1 MDFGINLKKLRKAKN
16 LTQESLAECLNVSPQ
31 TISKWENGLSM
42 PDVSLLPVL
51 ADYFQVSVD
60 SLLMHDVSTRQE
72 EMKALA
78 QEIHALV
85 DAGKVKDAYATL
97 KASMGKWKLSV
108 GMNHLLCWVTYQYAG
123 ETRGEERVRLLEEAA
138 AQADRV
144 ISLDGGETGR
154 TAQAKMTKCLCLK
167 DLGRMKEA
175 LALAESLPS
184 LYSTREIVLARISE
198 GDIKK
203 ERIKTAMQ
211 YLDELKESISK
222 EER

>member
-1 MDFGINLKKLRKAKN
+1 MR
-16 LTQESLAECLNVSPQ
+16 
-31 TISKWENGLSM
+31 M
-42 PDVSLLPVL
+42 PE
-51 ADYFQVSVD
+51 
-60 SLLMHDVSTRQE
+60 RE
-72 EMKALA
+72 
-78 QEIHALV
+78 
-85 DAGKVKDAYATL
+85 
-97 KASMGKWKLSV
+97 
-108 GMNHLLCWVTYQYAG
+108 VTYRYGG

-167 DLGRMKEA
+167 DLGRIKEA
-175 LALAESLPS
+175 QALAESLPS